1 MCTNVALGVYV
12 QNTISVPPQPIRPSA
27 QGYCHTSSAQNQ
39 GSQLMQGF
47 VLSPSPLQQFLAFA
61 LFPVP
66 LPFANG
72 TCFLQPRKYNH
83 IIPLLGNLGC
93 ASQMQHLLSL
103 AFKALCKQPQSAASL
118 PIIISYIFHAPD
130 TVNEFL
136 FLRIAILFYHGIL
149 ICFSQNNV
157 FI

>member
-1 MCTNVALGVYV
+1 MYQCGPWCVCSKHDECA
-12 QNTISVPPQPIRPSA
+12 SA
-27 QGYCHTSSAQNQ
+27 ADQS
-39 GSQLMQGF
+39 
-47 VLSPSPLQQFLAFA
+47 LSPGLLPYVFSTESGLTTDAGLCSFSFTATIVSSLCSV
-61 LFPVP
+61 PVP

-72 TCFLQPRKYNH
+72 TCFLKPRKYNH
-83 IIPLLGNLGC
+83 IIPLLVNLGC
-93 ASQMQHLLSL
+93 SSQMQHHLSL

-149 ICFSQNNV
+149 ICFS
-157 FI
+157 